1 VVACPSMDVA
11 LVTCLQVFQ
20 RMHETR
26 LRAVAAR
33 GI

>member
-1 VVACPSMDVA
+1 VELERD
-11 LVTCLQVFQ
+11 LLGRYHDYKEVFQ